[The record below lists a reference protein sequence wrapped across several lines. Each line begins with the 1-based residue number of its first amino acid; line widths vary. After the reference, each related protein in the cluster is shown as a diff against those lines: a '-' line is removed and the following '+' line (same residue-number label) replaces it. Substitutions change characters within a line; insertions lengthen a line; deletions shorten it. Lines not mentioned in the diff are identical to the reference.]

1 MRKIFSLVALML
13 VGGTLVA
20 QDLQKQLEALVGSYD
35 GKVAFYAKNL
45 ATGQTVAIDAEKP
58 VKTASVIKLPLFLQA
73 YEQVKAG
80 KIKLDDPILLT
91 KENQVAGSG
100 VLPFMDPG
108 LKLTLKDTLSLM
120 IMLSDNTAT
129 NMAVDKV
136 GLKETNKMLADMGLK
151 NTYFYKKV
159 YVKATEPLPADFKQF
174 GLGKTTARE
183 MADVMEYIYT
193 CKLGDKKL
201 CDQML
206 FILRNQQYR
215 AMIPRYIELPDTSE
229 DLSAI
234 GDKIG
239 ALDEVRNDV
248 AFVITPKGTLI
259 ISAFTYDN
267 KDTSWT
273 PENRAEILIGKMAKT
288 VVDAWSG
295 GKVSTGGEVAPKVP
309 EPTTKH

>member
-1 MRKIFSLVALML
+1 MKRIIIALIAIL
-13 VGGTLVA
+13 LAGSAFA
-20 QDLQKQLEALVGSYD
+20 QDLQKQLESLAAAHQ

-45 ATGQTVAIDAEKP
+45 STGASVAIDADKP
-58 VKTASVIKLPLFLQA
+58 VQTASVIKLPLFLQA
-73 YEQVKAG
+73 FEQVKAG
-80 KIKLDDPILLT
+80 KIHLDDKVELT
-91 KENQVAGSG
+91 KANQVAGSG
-100 VLPFMDPG
+100 VLPFLDPG

-129 NMAVDKV
+129 NMSIDAV
-136 GLKETNKMLADMGLK
+136 GLKATNQMLADMGLK

-174 GLGKTTARE
+174 GLGKTTAKE
-183 MADVMEYIYT
+183 MAAVMEYIYD
-193 CKLGDKKL
+193 CKLGDAKL
-201 CDQML
+201 CDQMK

-239 ALDEVRNDV
+239 ALDDVRNDV
-248 AFVITPKGTLI
+248 AFVITPKGTII
-259 ISAFTYDN
+259 ISAFTYQN
-267 KDTSWT
+267 KDQSWT
-273 PENRAEILIGKMAKT
+273 PENKAEILIGKMAKA

-295 GKVSTGGEVAPKVP
+295 GKVSTGGEVAPKN
-309 EPTTKH
+309 